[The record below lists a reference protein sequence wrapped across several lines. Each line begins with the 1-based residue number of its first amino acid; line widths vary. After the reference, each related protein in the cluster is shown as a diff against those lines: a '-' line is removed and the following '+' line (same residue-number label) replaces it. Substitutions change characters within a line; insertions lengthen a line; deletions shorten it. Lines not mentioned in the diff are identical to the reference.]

1 VAYLIFGGDML
12 VMAFM
17 IAVVVWI
24 SLRANDAS
32 IAAAAR
38 IPLEDERPAR
48 PVGAALAAIR
58 HSAEE
63 RALPQEVDRR
73 DA

>member
-24 SLRANDAS
+24 SLRANDAGL
-32 IAAAAR
+32 AAAAR
-38 IPLEDERPAR
+38 IPLEDESS
-48 PVGAALAAIR
+48 VGAALAATEPGGAASAATGYMDER
-58 HSAEE
+58 H
-63 RALPQEVDRR
+63 

>member
-1 VAYLIFGGDML
+1 MTYLIFGGDML

-24 SLRANDAS
+24 SLRANDEG

-38 IPLEDERPAR
+38 IPLEDEQAR
-48 PVGAALAAIR
+48 QAPDR
-58 HSAEE
+58 
-63 RALPQEVDRR
+63 LPNEDGHG

>member
-1 VAYLIFGGDML
+1 MAYLIFGGDML

-17 IAVVVWI
+17 IAVVIWV
-24 SLRANDAS
+24 SLRTNDAG

-38 IPLEDERPAR
+38 IPLEDERIANKGEP
-48 PVGAALAAIR
+48 G
-58 HSAEE
+58 
-63 RALPQEVDRR
+63 

>member
-1 VAYLIFGGDML
+1 MTYLIFGGDML

-17 IAVVVWI
+17 IAVVVWV
-24 SLRANDAS
+24 SLRVNDAG

-38 IPLEDERPAR
+38 IPLEDEQPPRR
-48 PVGAALAAIR
+48 LGAALAATGQ
-58 HSAEE
+58 SAERRDE
-63 RALPQEVDRR
+63 RR